1 MREKDERMRNN
12 VVEYERKAMLFE
24 QSLGYSCV
32 HAGKPCVRCFFF
44 WKKRED
50 GKPFCWQQGPS
61 TAPMEDLPKGIRA
74 KVQELRHGFSTRW
87 AQATKWECFP
97 SLSYILKLLAMWM

>member
-32 HAGKPCVRCFFF
+32 HAGKPCVRCLLFRV
-44 WKKRED
+44 KRED

-61 TAPMEDLPKGIRA
+61 GAPMGDLPKGIRA
-74 KVQELRHGFSTRW
+74 KVQELRHGFST
-87 AQATKWECFP
+87 
-97 SLSYILKLLAMWM
+97 LLHSEVAGHVNVTV